1 MTPAVPDRNIQE
13 DIFCRILQAGQWL
26 RPARLTRDA
35 GIVVVTRS
43 NRGMSIV
50 RFTFRTP
57 AGRRNEDHYA
67 CRSRL

>member
-1 MTPAVPDRNIQE
+1 M
-13 DIFCRILQAGQWL
+13 L

-35 GIVVVTRS
+35 GIVVVTRF

-57 AGRRNEDHYA
+57 GG
-67 CRSRL
+67 